1 MIQALQFMATTE
13 THAEGGGLFTAL
25 GIDWQL
31 LLLQGSA
38 FLILV
43 ILLGKFVY
51 PKIIAAIDA
60 REKAIEDSVAAAGK
74 AEAKAE
80 EAQKEVKKL
89 LSEAR
94 KEAGDIVATAK
105 KEAVASIEAAEL
117 KAKKRAEHIAEEAQE
132 QLGQEVAKARVA
144 LRKETI
150 ELVALATEKIVRE
163 KVDVN
168 RDGKLIEAALK
179 EAN

>member
-1 MIQALQFMATTE
+1 MIQALQFVAATE
-13 THAEGGGLFTAL
+13 THAQSSGLFSAL

-31 LLLQGSA
+31 LVTQGLA

-43 ILLGKFVY
+43 FLLGKFVY

-80 EAQKEVKKL
+80 AAQQEVKKL
-89 LSEAR
+89 LAEAR
-94 KEAGDIVATAK
+94 QEAGDIVATAK
-105 KEAVASIEAAEL
+105 KEAVASIEAAEV
-117 KAKKRAEHIAEEAQE
+117 KAKKRAEHIATEAQE
-132 QLGQEVAKARVA
+132 QLSQEVTKARVA
-144 LRKETI
+144 LRQETT
-150 ELVALATEKIVRE
+150 ELVALATEKIIRE
-163 KVDVN
+163 KLDVA
-168 RDGKLIEAALK
+168 RDGKLIQTALK